1 MNPFGMNKRQLAST
15 IEQLKVFDKQHANL
29 KLEQYP
35 TDALATAELAFIAGF
50 MYNDVKDNLV
60 LDLGAGTGRIAAG
73 ALLMGASKAIC
84 IEIDH
89 AALAIARGNFGDLG
103 LENRAELVQA
113 DVISC
118 PLRKARVENKL
129 VKTIIM
135 MNPPFGIQ
143 NKGADLKFLQ
153 VAMEF
158 ENVEVIYSFHA
169 TVEKNRAFI
178 KKKVEE
184 GGWFVDAL
192 FQTRMVLPRMYEFHE
207 KHRKEI
213 QVDLYRVT
221 REARTVTGHVQA
233 KP

>member
-1 MNPFGMNKRQLAST
+1 MNKRQLAST
-15 IEQLKVFDKQHANL
+15 IEQLKVFDKQHASV

-73 ALLMGASKAIC
+73 ALLMGGRKAIC
-84 IEIDH
+84 IEID
-89 AALAIARGNFGDLG
+89 AGALAIAMDNFKFLG
-103 LENRAELVQA
+103 LGNRAELINA
-113 DVISC
+113 DVLSC
-118 PLRKARVENKL
+118 PLRKARVKNGFG
-129 VKTIIM
+129 KTIIM

-143 NKGADLKFLQ
+143 TKGADLKFLQ

-158 ENVEVIYSFHA
+158 EHVDVIYSFHA

-178 KKKVEE
+178 RKKVEE
-184 GGWFVDAL
+184 EGWFVDAL
-192 FQTRMVLPRMYEFHE
+192 FQTRMFLPHIYAFHE
-207 KHRKEI
+207 KRRKEI
-213 QVDLYRVT
+213 KVDLYRIA
-221 REARTVTGHVQA
+221 REKSTVTGHMQA